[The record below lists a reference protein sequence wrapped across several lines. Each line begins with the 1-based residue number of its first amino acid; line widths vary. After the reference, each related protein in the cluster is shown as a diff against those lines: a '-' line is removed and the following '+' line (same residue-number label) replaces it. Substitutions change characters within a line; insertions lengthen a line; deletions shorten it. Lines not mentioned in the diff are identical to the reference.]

1 MIPII
6 VRSIIFLPSIK
17 SDLGW
22 KERRILTQHSYLLHD
37 LSFFLSLQRNSADT
51 LLPPCFTSL
60 GVYPHTA
67 IYSGVVAPKRIIC
80 QFFLS
85 ETLSPPGSHPNAF
98 IVFSLRPQ
106 HEGTRLFMPNME
118 EGRGVHALTVDTNHK
133 KIKGRLL
140 DLFFQV
146 SSANRFAEA
155 KEKHQNGLA
164 LTCRASF
171 SHIRQHSASG
181 V

>member
-1 MIPII
+1 
-6 VRSIIFLPSIK
+6 
-17 SDLGW
+17 
-22 KERRILTQHSYLLHD
+22 
-37 LSFFLSLQRNSADT
+37 
-51 LLPPCFTSL
+51 
-60 GVYPHTA
+60 
-67 IYSGVVAPKRIIC
+67 
-80 QFFLS
+80 
-85 ETLSPPGSHPNAF
+85 
-98 IVFSLRPQ
+98 
-106 HEGTRLFMPNME
+106 MPNME